1 MYIDAYDDVV
11 VCGSVS
17 LSEKLLV
24 LKKLVVCS
32 GDVDFDGDLD
42 FERSC
47 VFFCFNKSSLYFVS
61 SMRIA
66 LL

>member
-1 MYIDAYDDVV
+1 MYIDAHDDVV
-11 VCGSVS
+11 ACGSVS
-17 LSEKLLV
+17 SSEKLLL

-42 FERSC
+42 FECSC
-47 VFFCFNKSSLYFVS
+47 DFCCVTKRSLYFLS

-66 LL
+66 QL

>member
-1 MYIDAYDDVV
+1 MYIGAYDDVV
-11 VCGSVS
+11 FCGSVS

-42 FERSC
+42 FECSRD
-47 VFFCFNKSSLYFVS
+47 LFV
-61 SMRIA
+61 A
-66 LL
+66 